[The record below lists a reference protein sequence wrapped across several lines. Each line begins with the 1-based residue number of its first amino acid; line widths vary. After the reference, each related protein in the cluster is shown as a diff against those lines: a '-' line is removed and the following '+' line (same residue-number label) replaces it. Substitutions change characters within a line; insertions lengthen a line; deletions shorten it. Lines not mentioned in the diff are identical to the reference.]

1 MAEMGENLKTE
12 KPCSGIEV
20 NSCTDTALLTSL
32 FLELMADE
40 NTDTPA
46 TEAQAKRRMEEY
58 LAHTDKAYTFTVQG
72 ELVGYALVIADRTP
86 LYLRHFYICRHARR
100 HGCGTTA
107 FHALLKTLGTDTIDL
122 DVFVWN
128 ERGKAFW
135 ASLGFTP
142 RASMMRYSGLKQ

>member
-1 MAEMGENLKTE
+1 MGENLSTE

-20 NSCTDTALLTSL
+20 VPCADAALLTAM

-40 NTDTPA
+40 HTDTPA

-58 LAHTDKAYTFTVQG
+58 LSRGDRTYTFVVEGAT
-72 ELVGYALVIADRTP
+72 VGYALVITDREP
-86 LYLRHFYICRHARR
+86 LYLRHFYICRDARR
-100 HGCGTTA
+100 HGYGTAA

-135 ASLGFTP
+135 TSLGFAP
-142 RASMMRYSGLKQ
+142 RALMMRLGGARS